1 MIVSSDYSVSK
12 LARKCAKVGLTGM
25 EFLSGI
31 PGTLGGAIRMNAG
44 AYGGEIKNIIEKTIF
59 LDENLEIKEF
69 SNSDQKF
76 DYRYSIF
83 CEKNE
88 LIILEAEFKL
98 ENDLEININSR
109 IDEMMKKRIEKQPI
123 TYPSAGSTFK
133 RLPDKATAALIDEC
147 GLKGYRVGGAEISKK
162 HAGFIINTGNA
173 TAKDVLTLVQIVK
186 EKVYERFN
194 EKIELEV
201 IVIGDE

>member
-1 MIVSSDYSVSK
+1 
-12 LARKCAKVGLTGM
+12 M

-44 AYGGEIKNIIEKTIF
+44 AYGGEIKNILVKTKY
-59 LDENLEIKEF
+59 LDEKLKIKEIY
-69 SNSDQKF
+69 NAEQKF

-83 CEKNE
+83 CEKKE
-88 LIILEAEFKL
+88 FIILEAELIL
-98 ENDLEININSR
+98 EKDLETNINSR

-147 GLKGYRVGGAEISKK
+147 GLKGYRVGGAEVSKK
-162 HAGFIINTGNA
+162 HAGFIINNGNA
-173 TAKDVLTLVQIVK
+173 TAKDVLTLIQIVK
-186 EKVYERFN
+186 DKVYERFN

-201 IVIGDE
+201 IVIGEE